1 MNHYPEDILLALEFD
16 RIRERVESHCR
27 YAASREKAKAIRP
40 IHDEPALLEV
50 LARVEEFRRT
60 LESGGHFPDFLFE
73 DFSKEAVLLGKPGAV
88 LTEPQLGRIRS
99 AVTIVNDLLRYIRT
113 RAVSFPSLVDMAL
126 EIPES
131 SEIPALI
138 DHVLDHQSQVRS
150 SASRELQEIRQELA
164 IKRREADKR
173 FRGYINELKKQGWLR
188 DNEENFHNNRRVLA
202 VPSEFKKDIKGIVH
216 GKSESGKTTF
226 IEPEGLVELN
236 NAVAELEQDERNE
249 ILRLLRE
256 TTRQLQPHAASIS
269 ARLEYL
275 LALDLIRAK
284 ARFSREVDGR
294 LPVLSDQP
302 ELVLA
307 NAYHPLLLL
316 QNRAAGR
323 ETVPLNLRLDTKDR
337 IIIISGPNAGGKSIT
352 LKTVGLLQLM
362 LQSGLPVPVGDGSR
376 MGFFKHLLADIGDSQ
391 SIENALSTYSS
402 RLIKMN
408 HFLRMAG
415 KKSLVLIDEF
425 GTGTDP
431 ELGGAIAEVILEELN
446 RRNCFGVFTTHY
458 TNIKLLADRLEGVRN
473 ASMLFNPETLQPLY
487 RLVVGQPGSSYTFE
501 VAEKIGL
508 PGQVLDRARKKVQRD
523 KLKLNSLLSD
533 LHQQKHRVE
542 EELRSLKVRQERT
555 QEAEQK
561 YGKLSERL
569 ESRLEKEKNRMEEI
583 RKLTELGRK
592 MKAFSE
598 EWSKTKDKKAII
610 KKFVGAM
617 TAEFKKQLSENA
629 PDKVAKR
636 QQALL
641 EKLRQEITVGSK
653 VRMLKSRQVGTVE
666 KIHKDTVHVDF
677 GTMIATVTIGTLELY
692 KEEEKKKR

>member
-1 MNHYPEDILLALEFD
+1 VNHYPEDILQALEFD

-27 YAASREKAKAIRP
+27 YTASREKARSIRP
-40 IHDEPALLEV
+40 VHDEAALLEE
-50 LARVEEFRRT
+50 LARVEEYRRT
-60 LESGGHFPDFLFE
+60 SEGGGHFPDFLFD
-73 DFSKEAVLLGKPGAV
+73 DFTKEAQLLGKAGAV
-88 LTEPQLGRIRS
+88 LTESQLGRIRS
-99 AVTIVNDLLRYIRT
+99 AVNIVNDLLRFLRT
-113 RAVSFPSLVDMAL
+113 RSVAFPSLAGMAN

-131 SEIPALI
+131 TEIPALI
-138 DHVLDHQSQVRS
+138 DRILDQQSQVRS
-150 SASRELQEIRQELA
+150 SASRELQEIRQQLTV
-164 IKRREADKR
+164 KRREADKR
-173 FRGYINELKKQGWLR
+173 FRGYINELKKHGWLR

-202 VPSEFKKDIKGIVH
+202 VPTEFKKDIKGIVH

-249 ILRLLRE
+249 IIRLLRE
-256 TTRQLQPHAASIS
+256 TTRQLQPHAGSILD
-269 ARLEYL
+269 RLKYL
-275 LALDLIRAK
+275 LDLDLIRAK
-284 ARFSREVDGR
+284 ARFSLEVNGR
-294 LPVLSDQP
+294 LPELSDQP
-302 ELVLA
+302 EMRLV

-316 QNRAAGR
+316 QNRAAGK
-323 ETVPLNLRLDTKDR
+323 ETIALNLRLDTKDR

-362 LQSGLPVPVGDGSR
+362 LQSGLPVPVGEGSR
-376 MGFFKHLLADIGDSQ
+376 HLLADIGDSQ

-415 KKSLVLIDEF
+415 RKSLVLIDEF

-487 RLVVGQPGSSYTFE
+487 KLVVGQPGSSYTFE

-508 PGQVLDRARKKVQRD
+508 PGPVLERARKKIRED
-523 KLKLNSLLSD
+523 KLKLNNLLSD
-533 LHQQKHRVE
+533 LHQQKHRAE
-542 EELRSLKVRQERT
+542 EELRQLKLNRDRT
-555 QEAEQK
+555 VQAEQK
-561 YGKLSERL
+561 FEKLSERL
-569 ESRLEKEKNRMEEI
+569 ENKLEKEKSRWEET

-598 EWSKTKDKKAII
+598 EWAKTKDKKGII
-610 KKFVGAM
+610 KKFAGVM
-617 TAEFKKQLSENA
+617 TAEFKKQLAENA
-629 PDKVAKR
+629 PEKLAKR
-636 QQALL
+636 KQALI

-653 VRMLKSRQVGTVE
+653 VRMLKGRQVGTVE
-666 KIHKDTVHVDF
+666 RIHKDNVQVDF
-677 GTMIATVTIGTLELY
+677 GNMIATVAIGNLELY